1 MSVDDKVKHSGLL
14 LDEKQVVWSFW
25 FHSGSVSHGF
35 VRDLVLSKCKSKT
48 ECNLQSLSAEK
59 TVYTN
64 LPKHDEVKALSHYCG
79 RTLKIWVIY
88 ESNSLII
95 IWRYHSSSPLGR
107 GTVYWMSRKFSPI
120 FSGVEAEG
128 RGRGGGGGRGG
139 VVWYSKKTV
148 YVRLSSFELR
158 DCDGVQRQDG
168 VTNLI
173 FCSLLFQRLLVVSR
187 VLKVMKDCLT
197 PQFVARMESLTKT
210 FAISL

>member
-1 MSVDDKVKHSGLL
+1 MV
-14 LDEKQVVWSFW
+14 SFAIW
-25 FHSGSVSHGF
+25 
-35 VRDLVLSKCKSKT
+35 CCQNANAKT

-59 TVYTN
+59 TDYTN

-95 IWRYHSSSPLGR
+95 IWRYHSSPLGR
-107 GTVYWMSRKFSPI
+107 GTVYWMSHKSSPI
-120 FSGVEAEG
+120 FSSVETEG
-128 RGRGGGGGRGG
+128 RGRGGGG

-148 YVRLSSFELR
+148 YVRLSTFELR

>member
-128 RGRGGGGGRGG
+128 RGRGGGGVGG
-139 VVWYSKKTV
+139 EALCDIPKKRCT
-148 YVRLSSFELR
+148 
-158 DCDGVQRQDG
+158 CD
-168 VTNLI
+168 
-173 FCSLLFQRLLVVSR
+173 
-187 VLKVMKDCLT
+187 
-197 PQFVARMESLTKT
+197 
-210 FAISL
+210 